1 MSTIPKWAADL
12 LEDEGKQWAENIK
25 LTENEW
31 GDAERSYKM
40 GSAHVGNS
48 SLLWNCGAREI
59 CASHCTSIA
68 HTIGLLL
75 YAGSNDNHDP
85 ASLIVATV
93 NQYQG
98 HIVRT
103 LVSVGF
109 TASTEWVRNP
119 NSGNNICLLTY
130 NLRPEWFVQP
140 EEEEEDAEWGN
151 EGEEEEEDYDY
162 S

>member
-12 LEDEGKQWAENIK
+12 LEDEGKQWVENIK
-25 LTENEW
+25 LTGNEW
-31 GDAERSYKM
+31 EDAERSYKQ
-40 GSAHVGNS
+40 GINYVGDS

-68 HTIGLLL
+68 RTVGLLL
-75 YAGSNDNHDP
+75 YAGSNSNHGP

-93 NQYQG
+93 NQYQEQ
-98 HIVRT
+98 ILRT

-109 TASTEWVRNP
+109 TAPTAWVRNP

-130 NLRPEWFVQP
+130 NLSPHLFVQP
-140 EEEEEDAEWGN
+140 EEEEEDTEWGN
-151 EGEEEEEDYDY
+151 EEEEEDYDY
-162 S
+162 

>member
-1 MSTIPKWAADL
+1 MSTIPRWAADL
-12 LEDEGKQWAENIK
+12 LEDEGNDWIESFK

-31 GDAERSYKM
+31 GDAERSYKH
-40 GSAHVGNS
+40 GSNYVGNS

-59 CASHCTSIA
+59 CASRCTSIA
-68 HTIGLLL
+68 RTIGLLL
-75 YAGSNDNHDP
+75 YAGSNINHGP

-93 NQYQG
+93 SQYQEQIL
-98 HIVRT
+98 HT

-109 TASTEWVRNP
+109 TAPTEWVRNP

-130 NLRPEWFVQP
+130 NLSPSLFVQP
-140 EEEEEDAEWGN
+140 EEDEEDTEWGN
-151 EGEEEEEDYDY
+151 EEEEEDDYDY